1 MTRPP
6 QPKPALLLA
15 AHGTRD
21 PAGVA
26 AFAALA
32 SRVEDLA
39 GRDGTR
45 VAGGFIELSEPALR
59 EAVAGLAAASP
70 VPPAAAVGQASPA
83 AAGGQAS
90 PAAAGGKASPAAAGG
105 KASMVAVPLMLSAA
119 GHAKGDIPAAL
130 ARERARHPG
139 LTWTYGRP
147 LGPHPALLELLAAR
161 IAAVS
166 GPSTPAVLLVGRGS
180 TDPDANADVVKT
192 ARLLW
197 EGRDYPLA
205 ETAFVSLARP
215 DVTEGLERCRLLGA
229 RQIVVARYFLF
240 PGVLPDRV
248 AEQAAGYAA
257 AHPGLDIR
265 CADVLGDC
273 DEIAA
278 LVYERYQE
286 ALSGDIRMN
295 CDVCVYRI
303 AMPGFEHRVGE
314 PQHPHDHPHDHV
326 HDFPRPHPQARAHG

>member
-6 QPKPALLLA
+6 LLLA

-21 PAGVA
+21 QAGVD

-32 SRVEDLA
+32 ARVGQLA
-39 GRDGTR
+39 AADGTR
-45 VAGGFIELSEPALR
+45 VAGGFIELSAPALR

-70 VPPAAAVGQASPA
+70 GPHAAVGGQASPA
-83 AAGGQAS
+83 AAGGQV
-90 PAAAGGKASPAAAGG
+90 
-105 KASMVAVPLMLSAA
+105 SMVAVPRMLSAA

-130 ARERARHPG
+130 AREHARHPAVSFI
-139 LTWTYGRP
+139 YGRP
-147 LGPHPALLELLAAR
+147 LGPHPALIDLLAQR
-161 IAAVS
+161 IGAEGLDA
-166 GPSTPAVLLVGRGS
+166 PAVLLVGRGS

-215 DVTEGLERCRLLGA
+215 DVAEGLERCRLLSVGQQGA
-229 RQIVVARYFLF
+229 QRIVVARYFLF

-248 AEQAAGYAA
+248 AEQAAAYAA
-257 AHPGLDIR
+257 AHPELDIR

-278 LVYERYQE
+278 LVYERYHE
-286 ALSGDIRMN
+286 ALAGDIRMN
-295 CDVCVYRI
+295 CDVCMYRI
-303 AMPGFEHRVGE
+303 AMPGFEHRVGA
-314 PQHPHDHPHDHV
+314 PQHPHDHPHDPAHS
-326 HDFPRPHPQARAHG
+326 RAHP

>member
-6 QPKPALLLA
+6 QLKPALLLA

-32 SRVEDLA
+32 SRVGELA
-39 GRDGTR
+39 AADGTR

-59 EAVAGLAAASP
+59 EAVADLAAASP
-70 VPPAAAVGQASPA
+70 VP
-83 AAGGQAS
+83 

-166 GPSTPAVLLVGRGS
+166 GPGTPAVLLVGRGS

-326 HDFPRPHPQARAHG
+326 HDFPHPHPQARAHG